1 MTSNIRGS
9 SICSPKSLYKKTS
22 QEILGEL
29 KAAFKTGASKVPRPR
44 PVLPSLLRPIC
55 QACVDSQLSPTPPS
69 PPRGREKKNVT
80 KMNFSSCNDHSPKW
94 IINDCYIF
102 FPYLRVWVFLFL
114 RTSFFTA
121 QHVGPMLHMNWRI
134 YVKVKLATIVEGNP
148 KAPFSIA
155 TTPMCRGG
163 RYSFP
168 GLLYFTLDPYL
179 IMLSA
184 KQGSI
189 KYHFLSL
196 WYDSTWDW
204 TQVSRAIGEHSNP

>member
-1 MTSNIRGS
+1 M
-9 SICSPKSLYKKTS
+9 
-22 QEILGEL
+22 ILL
-29 KAAFKTGASKVPRPR
+29 N
-44 PVLPSLLRPIC
+44 LI
-55 QACVDSQLSPTPPS
+55 
-69 PPRGREKKNVT
+69 
-80 KMNFSSCNDHSPKW
+80 
-94 IINDCYIF
+94 Y
-102 FPYLRVWVFLFL
+102 LFL
-114 RTSFFTA
+114 KTENFVVMVTQCLLSSSVAEHFTITTDFFITY
-121 QHVGPMLHMNWRI
+121 NI
-134 YVKVKLATIVEGNP
+134 YKSKVKLATIVEGNP

-179 IMLSA
+179 IMLSV
-184 KQGSI
+184 KQGGI

>member
-1 MTSNIRGS
+1 M
-9 SICSPKSLYKKTS
+9 CHSL
-22 QEILGEL
+22 
-29 KAAFKTGASKVPRPR
+29 
-44 PVLPSLLRPIC
+44 
-55 QACVDSQLSPTPPS
+55 QLSRLYVYLTFI
-69 PPRGREKKNVT
+69 KI
-80 KMNFSSCNDHSPKW
+80 KW
-94 IINDCYIF
+94 ISQNYVMKWTIF
-102 FPYLRVWVFLFL
+102 WKKIIDAKKWGLIK
-114 RTSFFTA
+114 FFFSDTI
-121 QHVGPMLHMNWRI
+121 LS
-134 YVKVKLATIVEGNP
+134 KVKLTTIVEGNP

-184 KQGSI
+184 KQGGI

-196 WYDSTWDW
+196 CYNSTWDW

>member
-1 MTSNIRGS
+1 MLQRQYASECKCWVPFVMKWVAS
-9 SICSPKSLYKKTS
+9 SANRS
-22 QEILGEL
+22 
-29 KAAFKTGASKVPRPR
+29 
-44 PVLPSLLRPIC
+44 SLLDLI
-55 QACVDSQLSPTPPS
+55 LT
-69 PPRGREKKNVT
+69 E
-80 KMNFSSCNDHSPKW
+80 
-94 IINDCYIF
+94 
-102 FPYLRVWVFLFL
+102 YL
-114 RTSFFTA
+114 
-121 QHVGPMLHMNWRI
+121 I
-134 YVKVKLATIVEGNP
+134 KVKVKLATIVKGNP
-148 KAPFSIA
+148 KAPFSVA

-204 TQVSRAIGEHSNP
+204 TQVSRAIGEHSNPYTSTKLIKVK

>member
-1 MTSNIRGS
+1 MPSTNHLIQNFVSIKLPTEVDYWNLTIRLFGVIEGHS
-9 SICSPKSLYKKTS
+9 LGKSYPFAEMQSVYST
-22 QEILGEL
+22 
-29 KAAFKTGASKVPRPR
+29 APA
-44 PVLPSLLRPIC
+44 
-55 QACVDSQLSPTPPS
+55 DW
-69 PPRGREKKNVT
+69 GRDLHWEKLNENT
-80 KMNFSSCNDHSPKW
+80 K
-94 IINDCYIF
+94 IVI
-102 FPYLRVWVFLFL
+102 
-114 RTSFFTA
+114 
-121 QHVGPMLHMNWRI
+121 I
-134 YVKVKLATIVEGNP
+134 YVSKVKLATIVEGNP

-179 IMLSA
+179 ITLSA